1 MKNKNRGIVGL
12 FVLVLLIIMAIFAIG
27 AVFVGSELIGVKQ
40 KTTQVETVDVSQ
52 VSDSVELDVLE
63 RELDDTQIGSVDE
76 DINKMESD
84 ASTL

>member
-12 FVLVLLIIMAIFAIG
+12 FVLILLIIMAIFAIG